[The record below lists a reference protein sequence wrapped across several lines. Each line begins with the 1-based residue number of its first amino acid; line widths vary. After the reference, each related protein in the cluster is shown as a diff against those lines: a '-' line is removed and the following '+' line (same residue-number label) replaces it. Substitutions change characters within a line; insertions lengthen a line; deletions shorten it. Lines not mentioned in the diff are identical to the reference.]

1 MRPMSF
7 KFLLLMI
14 PAGMAC
20 ADDGIV
26 TERPSF
32 VDSSE
37 TVGVGRL
44 QIETGVQDERDHGSI
59 NDWTIPTL
67 LRWGVADD
75 WEMRFESDLY
85 KRSNADAP
93 RYIDGWSNVVLGI
106 KHHVSGGSEE
116 GPSNAWFAEIELP
129 TGATP
134 FRGQGARPSAR
145 WVTEWELPADYS
157 FAVMPGLKY
166 DNGDNGRFISG
177 LFGANLGKNFTDATL
192 VFVEIAAPQIAANH
206 DGGTQLS
213 FDTGVQ
219 YRIGKNLQ
227 LDSAVFFGLNDR
239 TPNASFTI
247 GASAKW

>member
-1 MRPMSF
+1 MRG
-7 KFLLLMI
+7 LLFATLLVSTL
-14 PAGMAC
+14 AGA

-37 TVGVGRL
+37 TVGIGRL
-44 QIETGVQDERDHGSI
+44 QIETGVQDAHDTGSS

-75 WEMRFESDLY
+75 WEVRFESDTY
-85 KRSNADAP
+85 ERSNADSA
-93 RYIDGWSNVVLGI
+93 RYVDGWSNLTVGI
-106 KHHVSGGSEE
+106 KHHVGGDSAD
-116 GPSNAWFAEIELP
+116 GPSSAWFAEVEMP

-145 WVTEWELPADYS
+145 WVTEWELPANCS

-166 DNGDNGRFISG
+166 DNGDNGRFVSG
-177 LFGANLGKNFTDATL
+177 SVGATLGKNFSEAAM
-192 VFVEIAAPQIAANH
+192 VFVELAAPQIAAAN

-219 YRIGKNLQ
+219 YRIGKNFQ
-227 LDSAVFFGLNDR
+227 IDSAVDLGLNHRTPDR
-239 TPNASFTI
+239 TLTV